1 MSTDVMRDKTL
12 ALAGVFQAAA
22 LVDRLA
28 WRGQT
33 DSYAFGASLQSIL
46 VLDTDDPDRVFGPPG
61 RLLLGLQALEHSL
74 AQDNRLPDQG
84 RILRL
89 VLALLHLHGQ
99 VRKDSDVLSVL
110 RRRLEEL
117 SIRYGQGDN
126 PEEPGL
132 IDALASTYVD
142 TLGSLRFRIQVQGDQ
157 RHLNTTGIP
166 ERIRAALLA
175 GIRAA
180 WLWHRLGGR
189 RWHLLLTRGQTL
201 AALHAI
207 NRETYRNQ

>member
-28 WRGQT
+28 WRGQA
-33 DSYAFGASLQSIL
+33 DSHAFGASLQSIL
-46 VLDTDDPDRVFGPPG
+46 VLDTDDPDRVFGQPN
-61 RLLLGLQALEHSL
+61 RLSLGLHALENSL
-74 AQDNRLPDQG
+74 AQNDQAPDQS
-84 RILRL
+84 RVLRL
-89 VLALLHLHGQ
+89 VLALLHLHGL
-99 VRKDSDVLSVL
+99 VRKDRDILAVL

-117 SIRYGQGDN
+117 TIRFGKGDN
-126 PEEPGL
+126 PDEPGL

-142 TLGSLRFRIQVQGDQ
+142 TFGGLRFRIQVQGDQ
-157 RHLNTTGIP
+157 RHLNTAGTP

-175 GIRAA
+175 GMRAA

-207 NRETYRNQ
+207 NRETYRSQ